1 MCTQMCIILYKH
13 VHIYCCYMYRT
24 PEPSGLPP
32 VSNDQGAAY
41 NRIRSKPVFKSYG
54 KSAGCFDLNVMTTSD
69 ITDDAASHDPFYI
82 GMMANKNAGNPFH
95 KYLVR

>member
-1 MCTQMCIILYKH
+1 
-13 VHIYCCYMYRT
+13 MYRT

-69 ITDDAASHDPFYI
+69 ITNDAASHDPFYI
-82 GMMANKNAGNPFH
+82 GMMTNKNAGNHFH